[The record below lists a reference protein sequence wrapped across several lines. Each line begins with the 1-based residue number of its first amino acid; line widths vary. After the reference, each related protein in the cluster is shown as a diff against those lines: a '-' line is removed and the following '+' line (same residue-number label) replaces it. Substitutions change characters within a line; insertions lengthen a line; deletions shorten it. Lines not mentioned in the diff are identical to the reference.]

1 MKGEVNYTNCDKSN
15 WEMINSHQLICPYC
29 KYQTAL
35 DTHRIYN
42 YCERCGE
49 SLRGL
54 WHYEDEVN

>member
-1 MKGEVNYTNCDKSN
+1 MKGEVNYTNCDKSR

-29 KYQTAL
+29 KYQTTL
-35 DTHRIYN
+35 DMHRIYN

-54 WHYEDEVN
+54 